1 MMRSRALRIAF
12 SVGISAVFLW
22 FALRDIDWNGALA
35 AFASAQYLYFVPIV
49 AITVFQLYIRA
60 QRWRV
65 LLRPLGELP
74 MASLVAATNIG
85 TMANFLLPLRAGEI
99 IRPVLLSRRE
109 DKPIGGVLATIAL
122 ERIFDMFTILL
133 LFGITAALLP
143 VSADVQA
150 WGERLLV
157 LAIAIGAG
165 IAFVRWR
172 SALALR
178 LLGFFLRPLPDK
190 AAQPIRQF
198 FEGFLDALAILDSPK
213 EFVLLIAWSIY
224 LWLVVSCIFGL
235 GLLMFDIEAP
245 LLLGQIVVTVVV
257 AVAVSAPSAPGF
269 IGAFQLGC
277 VLALGIFGVPTD
289 KAAAYS
295 LALHVTQFVAV
306 IGAGLF
312 SLAQQGMSFGQVGE
326 VTGSNGTQP
335 RE

>member
-1 MMRSRALRIAF
+1 MMRSRAVRIGF
-12 SVGISAVFLW
+12 SIAISGVFLY
-22 FALRDIDWNGALA
+22 FALRGIEWNEAMK
-35 AFASAQYLYFVPIV
+35 AFASAQYLYVIPII

-65 LLRPLGELP
+65 LMRPLGEPP
-74 MASLVAATNIG
+74 MRSLVAATNIG

-99 IRPVLLSRRE
+99 IRPVLLSRKE
-109 DKPIGGVLATIAL
+109 EKPLGGVLATIAL

-133 LFGITAALLP
+133 LFGVTAALMP

-150 WGERLLV
+150 WGFRLLG
-157 LAIAIGAG
+157 LALVIGAG
-165 IAFVRWR
+165 IVFVRWR

-178 LLGFFLRPLPDK
+178 ILDFFLSPVPEK
-190 AAQPIRQF
+190 VAVPVRQF
-198 FEGFLDALAILDSPK
+198 FEGFLNALSILDSPK
-213 EFVLLIAWSIY
+213 EFVQLIAWSIY

-235 GLLMFDIEAP
+235 GMLMFAIDAP

-277 VLALGIFGVPTD
+277 VISLGIFDVPAD

-295 LALHVTQFVAV
+295 LALHVTQFVGV
-306 IGAGLF
+306 IGAGLY
-312 SLAQQGMSFGQVGE
+312 SLAQQGMSFNQVGE
-326 VTGSNGTQP
+326 VTETNGTVP